1 MRVEG
6 SEDWEADGPGRRFEA
21 EGLLLKMSS
30 KDRRQGFFIKGV
42 CTPSSVSVITLD
54 VDEGVL
60 GRGLSGEIDEPD
72 WRRDDSEMPP
82 YKLSTFDFRLS
93 DSTSTG
99 SSSYLSSSIRP
110 MPSSSSPM
118 SIPSSGPP
126 PPFSRPLVIKYT
138 PRKVSTHPPMNFTN
152 LSAVADSKSRYKT
165 ALPMITERVNRTNW
179 VGITW
184 VESKR

>member
-1 MRVEG
+1 MG
-6 SEDWEADGPGRRFEA
+6 SKDWEVTGPGRGFGA

-30 KDRRQGFFIKGV
+30 NDRRQGFFIKGV
-42 CTPSSVSVITLD
+42 CTPSSVSVRTLD
-54 VDEGVL
+54 VEESLL
-60 GRGLSGEIDEPD
+60 GRGVRGRIDEPD
-72 WRRDDSEMPP
+72 WRRDESENPS
-82 YKLSTFDFRLS
+82 YKIPAFDFRLS
-93 DSTSTG
+93 DSSSTG

-110 MPSSSSPM
+110 MPSSSSPI
-118 SIPSSGPP
+118 SIPSSCPP

-138 PRKVSTHPPMNFTN
+138 PRKVSKHPPMNFTN
-152 LSAVADSKSRYKT
+152 LSAVADSKSRYKM

>member
-1 MRVEG
+1 M
-6 SEDWEADGPGRRFEA
+6 DGPGRRFGA

-54 VDEGVL
+54 ADEGVL
-60 GRGLSGEIDEPD
+60 GRGLSREIDEPD

-118 SIPSSGPP
+118 SIPSS
-126 PPFSRPLVIKYT
+126 PFSRPLVIKYT

-165 ALPMITERVNRTNW
+165 ALPMITESVNRTNW

>member
-1 MRVEG
+1 M
-6 SEDWEADGPGRRFEA
+6 DGPGRRFA
-21 EGLLLKMSS
+21 AGGLLVKMSS

-42 CTPSSVSVITLD
+42 CILSSVSDITLD

-60 GRGLSGEIDEPD
+60 GRGVSGEIDEPD
-72 WRRDDSEMPP
+72 WRRDDSEMPS
-82 YKLSTFDFRLS
+82 YKLPTFDFPLS

-118 SIPSSGPP
+118 SIPSSSPP
-126 PPFSRPLVIKYT
+126 PPFPRPLVIKYT
-138 PRKVSTHPPMNFTN
+138 PMKVSTHPPMNLTN

-165 ALPMITERVNRTNW
+165 ALPMITESVNRTNW
-179 VGITW
+179 VGITC